1 MSPKTPFFLLL
12 ATTLAAAA
20 PAALAQYKVVG
31 PDGSVTYTDRPPP
44 AEAGKSGVMQRSPQA
59 GGAPATPM
67 PVELREAMRRYPV
80 TLYATTDCPPCDAGR
95 KLLQDRGIPF
105 TEKRVLSEEDAEAM
119 QRLTGARTVPSLT
132 IGSQAL
138 RGLAEA
144 DWQIYLDTAGYPR
157 ESILPRNYQ
166 APAATPLVEQRPAA
180 APTRTAQRPA
190 AASAP
195 TAPAAP
201 PPAPTPGGI
210 RF

>member
-1 MSPKTPFFLLL
+1 MSPHTPKILWL
-12 ATTLAAAA
+12 AATLAVAA

-59 GGAPATPM
+59 GGAPSTPL
-67 PVELREAMRRYPV
+67 PTELREASRRYPV
-80 TLYATTDCPPCDAGR
+80 TLYATPDCPPCDAGR

-138 RGLAEA
+138 RGLAES
-144 DWQIYLDTAGYPR
+144 DWQIYLDTAGYPKQGR
-157 ESILPRNYQ
+157 LPRTWQ
-166 APAATPLVEQRPAA
+166 AQPPRPMVERATPSAAPATPAAPAVAA
-180 APTRTAQRPA
+180 APDPGPEPA
-190 AASAP
+190 P
-195 TAPAAP
+195 E
-201 PPAPTPGGI
+201 APTPGI